1 MATNST
7 QQNTVQ
13 PTAIPKQEVPPLA
26 PGAIS
31 PGQSA
36 YMNSQQELAT
46 QRALTGKTGGKT
58 RGKRRRGGAAAIVV
72 PNPPPGP
79 TATASQPN
87 YTSLTALAQQQQQQ
101 ATFDSAKTPAQTA
114 ALQAQNNQMY
124 KGGSRRYSRRR
135 YKMGGSW
142 PKWGCLS
149 GGKTRRYK
157 NQRNKS
163 KKNKQSRRRV
173 RKINR

>member
-1 MATNST
+1 MATNNT
-7 QQNTVQ
+7 QQNAVQ
-13 PTAIPKQEVPPLA
+13 PTAIPKQEVAPLA

-36 YMNSQQELAT
+36 YINSQQQLAT
-46 QRALTGKTGGKT
+46 QRALTGKTGGK
-58 RGKRRRGGAAAIVV
+58 RRRGGAAVIVV

-79 TATASQPN
+79 TAASSQAN
-87 YTSLTALAQQQQQQ
+87 YTGLTALAQQQQQQ

-163 KKNKQSRRRV
+163 KKNKKSKRRG
-173 RKINR
+173 KK

>member
-1 MATNST
+1 MATTN
-7 QQNTVQ
+7 NIPANAV
-13 PTAIPKQEVPPLA
+13 PKQEVQPLA

-36 YMNSQQELAT
+36 YINSQQQLAT

-58 RGKRRRGGAAAIVV
+58 GKKRGGASQPEIVV
-72 PNPPPGP
+72 PTPPPGP
-79 TATASQPN
+79 TAAASQAN
-87 YTSLTALAQQQQQQ
+87 YTGLTALAQQQQQQ

-124 KGGSRRYSRRR
+124 KGGSRKYSRRR
-135 YKMGGSW
+135 YKRGGSW

-149 GGKTRRYK
+149 GGKTRRHNK
-157 NQRNKS
+157 SRKSNKS
-163 KKNKQSRRRV
+163 KKNKNSKRKPSR
-173 RKINR
+173 